1 MRKKTL
7 EGSILGMYVGKI
19 TKTSLKFTHKMV
31 RFRIQFFFFYEYN
44 NWLLNYLF
52 TNKIILAAAII
63 N

>member
-31 RFRIQFFFFYEYN
+31 RFRIQFFFYEYN
-44 NWLLNYLF
+44 NWLLNYLV